1 MTCSK
6 RPLIALKLTK
16 TKDGHKA
23 DSAILTRYFFDRKA
37 HHSTVLCL
45 NGLNR
50 IDLADLNAFC
60 CLIFLLS
67 NDCGDGNDR
76 HPLQQRHTIVRTILR
91 SPTLESQ
98 YDRSNGTRADANL
111 FAAIKRQ
118 SSHRCSAIVKSE
130 YGYCGVGM
138 VEKLRDRKIAA
149 ALAFAGAV
157 SPIGA
162 GLHKFYVGQPLW
174 GIFYLL
180 LSMTPLPRVASA
192 IEGIWYL
199 SQNADEFDLK
209 FNDGVTS
216 TATIVSRADVVDS
229 DQIGAVADAV
239 RHLNQLR
246 ADGLLSE
253 YEFEQ
258 KRRKLLDRI
267 A

>member
-1 MTCSK
+1 MK
-6 RPLIALKLTK
+6 
-16 TKDGHKA
+16 
-23 DSAILTRYFFDRKA
+23 
-37 HHSTVLCL
+37 
-45 NGLNR
+45 
-50 IDLADLNAFC
+50 DLNAFC
-60 CLIFLLS
+60 CLIFLLP
-67 NDCGDGNDR
+67 NDRSDGNDP
-76 HPLQQRHTIVRTILR
+76 HPFEPRQTIADAILQSL
-91 SPTLESQ
+91 TLESQ
-98 YDRSNGTRADANL
+98 YDRSNGTGGDANR
-111 FAAIKRQ
+111 FAAIKER
-118 SSHRCSAIVKSE
+118 SSHHCSAIVRSE

-239 RHLNQLR
+239 RHLDQLR

-258 KRRKLLDRI
+258 KRRQLLDRI